1 MIASSRSRTRA
12 PPSVLRRMRIGRRR
26 LSSHRSKTVKVEGS
40 FWYFAVKRRKTTDKN
55 GPLVIV
61 FSGLRRFLIVG
72 HDRLESVGLPP
83 AGGGGYSG
91 GQTAADKTA
100 ESL

>member
-12 PPSVLRRMRIGRRR
+12 PASVLRRMRIGRRR

-83 AGGGGYSG
+83 AGR
-91 GQTAADKTA
+91 AAYRAGKTA
-100 ESL
+100 RKKFSE